1 MSEIFRELYCALTND
16 HIVKEPICLSCGH
29 CICKTPCLTDRNTF
43 KCKICNVEI
52 DKSELKV
59 DMESDRIKA
68 MVKSHL
74 SGLFEELEKTAE
86 DEINSFKSWI
96 CLLI

>member
-1 MSEIFRELYCALTND
+1 
-16 HIVKEPICLSCGH
+16 
-29 CICKTPCLTDRNTF
+29 
-43 KCKICNVEI
+43 
-52 DKSELKV
+52 
-59 DMESDRIKA
+59 MESDRIKA